1 MARTGRP
8 PTPTALKL
16 ISGNPGKRPIK
27 GEPKPPP
34 SKPRRPQWLVGYAR
48 TEWDRVVPAL
58 DKLGLLTVVDRTVIA
73 AYCEAAAGLKAAS
86 QDLRKRGYLILSARH
101 DGEALVKNPS
111 NQLLRDYSR
120 LVATY
125 SSMLGLSPSDRVRLS
140 GDASPSTEAGLD
152 AILSR

>member
-8 PTPTALKL
+8 PKPTALKL
-16 ISGNPGKRPIK
+16 IEGNPGKRRAK

-48 TEWDRVVPAL
+48 TEWDRVVPTL
-58 DKLGLLTVVDRTVIA
+58 DRLGLLTTIDRTVLA

-86 QDLRKRGYLILSARH
+86 QDLRKRGYLIPSVRH
-101 DGEALVKNPS
+101 DGETLVKNPS

-125 SSMLGLSPSDRVRLS
+125 SSMLGLSPGDRVRLS
-140 GDASPSTEAGLD
+140 GEAAPSTDLGLD
-152 AILSR
+152 AVLNQ